1 MIKSL
6 QKKKISERICRFCG
20 KKSDQT
26 TFKSKPHIISR
37 LFGNNS
43 GISDYEC
50 DKCNNHF
57 SVYESDMANFLGL
70 NRSINALGKQTPPTF
85 KSYDGNIVAKK
96 SNFKGLE
103 GLEIE
108 SNKQDKIQK
117 IDNGIIEF
125 NIVHNPYIPIN
136 IFKCLMKIALTI
148 IPDNE
153 VPKYKL
159 CFDFLMKNKNEQYF
173 TQHAKQ
179 IHRGLSGL
187 NVPIPYTLLF
197 KKRNIGSKLPSHWI
211 KLYYQDSYIQF
222 YLPYYKDDKVLVQGE
237 ELTYPLCPPLIFTD
251 TQPEGV
257 AKNYERLDLSSNE
270 TTKGKTTKLNLIF
283 DENLRDNCDTFDS
296 DTITKVFLTRNPKL
310 LDEI

>member
-1 MIKSL
+1 MRLHTYHENIEHLKAFNEEYQLINIYIPPIDNKKPSK
-6 QKKKISERICRFCG
+6 KKKISERICRFCG

-148 IPDNE
+148 FLTM
-153 VPKYKL
+153 KY
-159 CFDFLMKNKNEQYF
+159 
-173 TQHAKQ
+173 
-179 IHRGLSGL
+179 L
-187 NVPIPYTLLF
+187 NINSV
-197 KKRNIGSKLPSHWI
+197 
-211 KLYYQDSYIQF
+211 
-222 YLPYYKDDKVLVQGE
+222 
-237 ELTYPLCPPLIFTD
+237 LIF
-251 TQPEGV
+251 
-257 AKNYERLDLSSNE
+257 S
-270 TTKGKTTKLNLIF
+270 
-283 DENLRDNCDTFDS
+283 
-296 DTITKVFLTRNPKL
+296 
-310 LDEI
+310 